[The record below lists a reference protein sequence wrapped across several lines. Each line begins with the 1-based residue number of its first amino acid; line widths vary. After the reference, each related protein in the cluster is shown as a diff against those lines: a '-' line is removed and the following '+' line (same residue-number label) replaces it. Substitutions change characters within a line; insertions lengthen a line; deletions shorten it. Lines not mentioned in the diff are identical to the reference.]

1 MPCQI
6 ESKKIYW
13 DIHNVITGNGD
24 ENMIIKAKITLVVLC
39 VFIAGIAMT
48 AVTGEPAP
56 VKKFEDKGY
65 KWEINEDEW
74 NHMVKDANADYRH
87 AEAQGRA
94 IPIGYSH
101 QKNVTVTKDG
111 IEYNLIAFA
120 IKNHKNVRCEV
131 RGLTEGYLTDND
143 TVAAK

>member
-1 MPCQI
+1 M
-6 ESKKIYW
+6 
-13 DIHNVITGNGD
+13 
-24 ENMIIKAKITLVVLC
+24 NMKTKITLIVLC
-39 VFIAGIAMT
+39 VFVAGIAMT
-48 AVTGEPAP
+48 AVAGEPVQ

-65 KWEINEDEW
+65 KWEINESEW
-74 NHMVKDANADYRH
+74 NQMVKDANAEYRH

-120 IKNHKNVRCEV
+120 VKNHKNVRCEV
-131 RGLTEGYLTDND
+131 RGLQEGYLTDID

>member
-1 MPCQI
+1 M
-6 ESKKIYW
+6 
-13 DIHNVITGNGD
+13 
-24 ENMIIKAKITLVVLC
+24 TLIVLS
-39 VFIAGIAMT
+39 VFIAGMAMT
-48 AVTGEPAP
+48 AISGEPVP

-65 KWEINEDEW
+65 KWEISEDEW

-111 IEYNLIAFA
+111 IQYDGIAFA

-131 RGLTEGYLTDND
+131 RGVAEGYLTDYD
-143 TVAAK
+143 TVVAK

>member
-1 MPCQI
+1 M
-6 ESKKIYW
+6 
-13 DIHNVITGNGD
+13 NRAT
-24 ENMIIKAKITLVVLC
+24 KITLIILS
-39 VFIAGIAMT
+39 VFIVGITMA
-48 AVTGEPAP
+48 AISAEPEP
-56 VKKFEDKGY
+56 VKKFENKGY
-65 KWEINEDEW
+65 KWEIDEDDW
-74 NHMVKDANADYRH
+74 NHMVKDANAEYRH

-111 IEYNLIAFA
+111 IEYNLVAFA

-131 RGLTEGYLTDND
+131 RGLREGYLVDYD

>member
-1 MPCQI
+1 M
-6 ESKKIYW
+6 
-13 DIHNVITGNGD
+13 NRAT
-24 ENMIIKAKITLVVLC
+24 KITLIVLS
-39 VFIAGIAMT
+39 VFIVGITMA
-48 AVTGEPAP
+48 AIFAEPEP

-65 KWEINEDEW
+65 KWEIDEDDW
-74 NHMVKDANADYRH
+74 NHMVKDANAEYRH

-111 IEYNLIAFA
+111 IEYNLVAFA

-131 RGLTEGYLTDND
+131 RGLREGYLVDYD

>member
-1 MPCQI
+1 M
-6 ESKKIYW
+6 
-13 DIHNVITGNGD
+13 NRAT
-24 ENMIIKAKITLVVLC
+24 KITLIVLS
-39 VFIAGIAMT
+39 VFIVGITMA
-48 AVTGEPAP
+48 AISAEPAS

-65 KWEINEDEW
+65 KWEIDEDDW
-74 NHMVKDANADYRH
+74 NHMVKDANAEYRH

-111 IEYNLIAFA
+111 IEYNLVAFA

-131 RGLTEGYLTDND
+131 RGLREGYLVDYD

>member
-1 MPCQI
+1 MLI
-6 ESKKIYW
+6 ESKKDIYQ
-13 DIHNVITGNGD
+13 DIHNLITGKGD
-24 ENMIIKAKITLVVLC
+24 ENMNRKTKITLAVLF
-39 VFIAGIAMT
+39 VFIAGMAMT
-48 AVTGEPAP
+48 AIAGEPVQ

-65 KWEINEDEW
+65 KWEINESEW
-74 NHMVKDANADYRH
+74 NHMVKDASADYRH

-111 IEYNLIAFA
+111 IEYDLIAFA
-120 IKNHKNVRCEV
+120 VKNHKNVRCEV
-131 RGLTEGYLTDND
+131 RGLTEGYLVDYD